1 MRSVR
6 RVRRVLRKIDPWTV
20 FKFAIVFNAIAGL
33 VFVLGAWVMW
43 SIALQRGI
51 PEGIADIFESLT
63 LTFTPDGPLYF
74 RALVLL
80 TIVWWVM
87 ATASMTLGSVIYNLI
102 SDMVGGVEYDV
113 LEETFQQPRQ
123 RGRLRPQTTAR
134 PRPQSSASGAASP
147 NSAPPQPAPP
157 KEPIAPHSQVAAPK
171 KTPETVASQPARS
184 GGDGAAE
191 PTKATEVSQSPNR

>member
-33 VFVLGAWVMW
+33 IFILGAWVMW

-74 RALVLL
+74 RALVLM
-80 TIVWWVM
+80 TIVWWVT
-87 ATASMTLGSVIYNLI
+87 ATAAMTLGAVIYNLI
-102 SDMVGGVEYDV
+102 SDLVGGVEYDV
-113 LEETFQQPRQ
+113 LEESFQQPKQ
-123 RGRLRPQTTAR
+123 RRRVPPQAPAR
-134 PRPQSSASGAASP
+134 PRPTTPPPSSGGT
-147 NSAPPQPAPP
+147 PPPG
-157 KEPIAPHSQVAAPK
+157 KEPFVPTSQVAKPEKAPQ
-171 KTPETVASQPARS
+171 PVATTQPAGEARS
-184 GGDGAAE
+184 QVTA
-191 PTKATEVSQSPNR
+191 ATEVSPKT